1 MVLVNQKERYRRQAA
16 LCYEIAT
23 TLIDEKAASM
33 IRLGDAYAALA
44 ADPERSLPNI
54 FAPATKNIDPRCE
67 LCGQKMK
74 MTHSLPS
81 TKIMPAM
88 EAFRCDTCGETLIWK
103 GDVSSPSVAPDA
115 ADGILPRLG
124 DRWITRYVAVS
135 FRKTDSD
142 FAPGPVVE
150 CPDAE
155 LAIQRAGLMVKQEQR
170 VGSVAFSRRMDSLTG
185 EFEPAVILR
194 TFGAIPEDFD
204 IA

>member
-16 LCYEIAT
+16 LCYEIAS
-23 TLIDEKAASM
+23 TLIEEKAASM

-44 ADPERSLPNI
+44 ADPEQVLPNI
-54 FAPATKNIDPRCE
+54 FAPATKNSEPRCK

-88 EAFRCDTCGETLIWK
+88 EAFRCDTCGETLILK
-103 GDVSSPSVAPDA
+103 GEVSSPSMA
-115 ADGILPRLG
+115 ADAPGEDFSRLG

-135 FRKTDSD
+135 FRKTDND
-142 FAPGPVVE
+142 FVPGPVVE

-155 LAIQRAGLMVKQEQR
+155 LAIQRAGLMVVQEQAI
-170 VGSVAFSRRMDSLTG
+170 GSVAFSRVMDSLTG